1 MSLVIYLKNF
11 KVLVEK
17 EFTPEDG
24 GDEAFYKN
32 IGARLVKQGFEDN
45 RSIPDQIKIYEGFIA
60 SIQKK
65 KLYKM
70 KPSDQDYYVCCCL
83 ALWKLNIYS
92 PCSATDPIW
101 IAPIRRRRSRKK
113 H

>member
-32 IGARLVKQGFEDN
+32 IGARLVKQGA
-45 RSIPDQIKIYEGFIA
+45 RAQASRKTSLA